1 MGNIN
6 YIITCFRGAY
16 KYWSDSLDLTLNTT
30 DAIHTWRSLD
40 SNDVSSDML
49 QRCGIWG
56 CLLGGILASNM
67 AQ

>member
-1 MGNIN
+1 MLLHV
-6 YIITCFRGAY
+6 FRGAY

-30 DAIHTWRSLD
+30 DAIHTWRSLLD

-56 CLLGGILASNM
+56 CLVGGILASNM